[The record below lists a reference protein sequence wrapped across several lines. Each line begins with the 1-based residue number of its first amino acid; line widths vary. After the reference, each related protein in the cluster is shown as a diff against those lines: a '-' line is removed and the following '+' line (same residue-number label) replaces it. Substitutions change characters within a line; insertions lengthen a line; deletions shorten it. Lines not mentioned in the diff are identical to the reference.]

1 MSGRF
6 FSFLFAL
13 GITFFA
19 SDVYAQIHTSSDT
32 SSRQN
37 LNPIVVTG
45 SGHHQRLKKTA
56 SPVRVMSALEIREQ
70 GITNLQDA
78 LMRMLPQIQTTP
90 SSMGNFLRLNGLGN
104 KYALILVNGRKVIGD
119 MSGNVDL
126 DQIDLSRVKRI
137 EVLDGAASSLYGS
150 DAIGGVINIITE
162 QPADNQISARSITS
176 ASGKGRFSQS
186 VNLNIGADGFTSST
200 SLSHNR
206 ADSYSN
212 SDYEE
217 VKKGEET
224 VLEKTIAPL
233 FTGYRS
239 YTAGQKFSYKPTKNL
254 ALNIGGD
261 YYQKI
266 TSRPRTRED
275 ISGGTDYEMRYRG
288 ARFAFGGIYKIDKS
302 NSLQFNFDAD
312 RYRYGK
318 EYQVDGKTYEKGDY
332 VRSKKQGAVSANL
345 QAIMHFMPNSTSIA
359 GLDWRNDKLVSTSG
373 NIDNSAYTF
382 AGYLQHEMQIVKG
395 LNLTAGARL
404 TAHKDFGTNFSPKAA
419 LMFSPGDFNFR
430 LTYSRGFRTP
440 GLDELHYNY
449 FSVYRGKAQISIGS
463 TDLKPETSD
472 YFSANAEY
480 NVSFLTV
487 SATGFLNYVDKMII
501 KKNIK
506 VDDAMRAEFMK
517 MFPEM
522 TAEQAAKLEQYA
534 LYTNSD
540 KGRVQGFSL
549 NVNAL
554 VTRDIDFGLNYTW
567 NHAKTKSGDVWSK
580 MERSVLNTLTFSSN
594 FHHQWGI
601 YALNLRLS
609 ARLQSKTYYPSYENA
624 PGYGVWNLNTTHTIR
639 ISDKLRLEPSLG
651 IDNIFNRVDRR
662 PDSSL
667 RKYALYNPGRMIVAG
682 LRISFN

>member
-1 MSGRF
+1 MKLKA
-6 FSFLFAL
+6 FLSSIAVL
-13 GITFFA
+13 LSLA
-19 SDVYAQIHTSSDT
+19 SSYGQIHTSSDT
-32 SSRQN
+32 SSRQS

-56 SPVRVMSALEIREQ
+56 SPVRVLSSLEIREQ

-78 LMRMLPQIQTTP
+78 LMRMLPQVQTTP

-104 KYALILVNGRKVIGD
+104 KYALILVNGRRLIGD
-119 MSGNVDL
+119 MAGNVDL
-126 DQIDLSRVKRI
+126 DRIDLSRVRRI

-150 DAIGGVINIITE
+150 DAIGGVINIITD
-162 QPADNQISARSITS
+162 QPASDLISVRSITS
-176 ASGKGRFSQS
+176 ASGKGRFSQAVS
-186 VNLNIGADGFTSST
+186 LNIGRGGFTSST
-200 SLSHNR
+200 SFAHNR

-212 SDYEE
+212 SQWEE
-217 VKKGEET
+217 VKKGDET
-224 VLEKTIAPL
+224 ELQQTIAPL
-233 FTGYRS
+233 FSGYRAN
-239 YTAGQKFSYKPTKNL
+239 TIGQKFSFKPTQKL
-254 ALNIGGD
+254 ALNAGGD
-261 YYQKI
+261 YYEKI

-275 ISGGTDYEMRYRG
+275 VKGGTDYEMRYRG
-288 ARFAFGGIYKIDKS
+288 ARLSFGGIYKFNKN
-302 NSLQFNFDAD
+302 NSLQMIFDAD
-312 RYRYGK
+312 RYRYGR

-332 VRSKKQGAVSANL
+332 TRSKDQGALSANI
-345 QAIMHFMPNSTSIA
+345 QGIMHLMPGSTSIA
-359 GLDWRNDKLVSTSG
+359 GLDWRLDKLESSSG

-382 AGYLQHEMQIVKG
+382 AGYIQHEMQIAKG
-395 LNLTAGARL
+395 LNFTAGARL
-404 TAHKDFGTNFSPKAA
+404 TTHKDFGSNFSPKAA
-419 LMFSPGDFNFR
+419 LMYSPGDFNFR

-449 FSVYRGKAQISIGS
+449 FSVNKGKPQISIGN

-472 YFSANAEY
+472 YLSANVEF
-480 NVSFLTV
+480 NSDFLTV

-506 VDDAMRAEFMK
+506 VDDAKRAELMAL
-517 MFPEM
+517 FPEM
-522 TAEQAAKLEQYA
+522 TAEQAAKLEKYA
-534 LYTNSD
+534 LYSNSD

-567 NHAKTKSGDVWSK
+567 NHAKAKSDDTWSK

-594 FHHQWGI
+594 FHHQWGV
-601 YALNLRLS
+601 YALNVRLS
-609 ARLQSKTYYPSYENA
+609 GRLQSKTYYPGYENA
-624 PGYGVWNLNTTHTIR
+624 PGYGVWNLNTSHSFR
-639 ISDKLRLEPSLG
+639 VSDKLRIEPSLG

>member
-1 MSGRF
+1 
-6 FSFLFAL
+6 
-13 GITFFA
+13 
-19 SDVYAQIHTSSDT
+19 
-32 SSRQN
+32 
-37 LNPIVVTG
+37 
-45 SGHHQRLKKTA
+45 
-56 SPVRVMSALEIREQ
+56 
-70 GITNLQDA
+70 
-78 LMRMLPQIQTTP
+78 
-90 SSMGNFLRLNGLGN
+90 
-104 KYALILVNGRKVIGD
+104 
-119 MSGNVDL
+119 
-126 DQIDLSRVKRI
+126 
-137 EVLDGAASSLYGS
+137 
-150 DAIGGVINIITE
+150 
-162 QPADNQISARSITS
+162 
-176 ASGKGRFSQS
+176 
-186 VNLNIGADGFTSST
+186 
-200 SLSHNR
+200 
-206 ADSYSN
+206 
-212 SDYEE
+212 
-217 VKKGEET
+217 
-224 VLEKTIAPL
+224 
-233 FTGYRS
+233 
-239 YTAGQKFSYKPTKNL
+239 
-254 ALNIGGD
+254 
-261 YYQKI
+261 
-266 TSRPRTRED
+266 
-275 ISGGTDYEMRYRG
+275 MRYRG